1 VVDLLVNVKK
11 AMALEILST
20 YLEELRS
27 ERVNLRTG
35 EWLNTIPL
43 AAIHG
48 GNNIN

>member
-27 ERVNLRTG
+27 ERVN
-35 EWLNTIPL
+35 PL